1 MDKPLIF
8 GYFVEIV
15 ITKGK
20 TGMECLWVEMIRPLK
35 SEEVKGGK
43 SPFTIIRALIA
54 IWLALESETVST
66 SKKFSRCYVFVKT
79 VPKPT
84 PVDLY

>member
-43 SPFTIIRALIA
+43 SPFTIIRALMASCRKMARKRI
-54 IWLALESETVST
+54 ST
-66 SKKFSRCYVFVKT
+66 SKKLSR
-79 VPKPT
+79 
-84 PVDLY
+84 